1 MFGDVLVVTAAAKTV
16 VETIQ
21 ASGALDLA
29 QLPMT
34 DLGNAERFVRRF
46 GDQFRYTTAK
56 GWLGWDAR
64 RWRVL
69 DQEDKVTPAAVQ
81 EAVFATIRA
90 IQDEAAAL
98 YESGISNGPEY
109 PKKYQEAINDGDE
122 FFVAYVDGGRDR
134 WVTKGSRI
142 ELLSELLSKHGR
154 ASEAAGKLGCIPT
167 LARRWLTVPIEEFD
181 TDPDVVNCLSGT
193 IHFAREGGQ
202 VVAQL
207 RPHER
212 GDLLTRLAPV
222 EFAPASLPD
231 APVYD
236 ALMEWAQPDDDMRD
250 YLHRWG
256 GYSATGHIGEQKLQ
270 FWYGKGANGKSTV
283 IDAWAH
289 ALGDYAGTI
298 GIETFLDQGIKKRGD
313 AASPD
318 LARLGGVRML
328 RASEPERG
336 ARLNEALIKAA
347 TGGEPMAVRA
357 LHKGFFELLP
367 QFKLTIGGNY
377 RPDIPGTDE
386 GIWRRVKLVPWDS
399 YREEADRDDDLPNK
413 LKAEAAGIFARLI
426 AGAARWYNDGLAEPE
441 KVKAATQQYRDESDP
456 LARFLRLCTAMDA
469 AGRIQSSRLYDVFV
483 AWCKAAGEKEWSTK
497 GFAKA
502 MQDKGFHKKA
512 SDGMQWLGLVLTR
525 EVNDFV
531 DGEGKVRS
539 LPDDMAAEPP
549 APVGPAP
556 AAGGHVEGLPSGNP
570 DDWRAGL
577 GDDDDPFS

>member
-1 MFGDVLVVTAAAKTV
+1 MGMGAVAKPV
-16 VETIQ
+16 VELI
-21 ASGALDLA
+21 ASNGALDLA

-34 DLGNAERFVRRF
+34 DLGNAERFQRRF
-46 GDQFRYTTAK
+46 GRQFRYTTAK
-56 GWLGWDAR
+56 GWLGWDGR
-64 RWRVL
+64 RWCVL

-81 EAVFATIRA
+81 EAVFATVRA
-90 IQDEAAAL
+90 IQDESAAL
-98 YESGISNGPEY
+98 KDTGVFEETANPTGL
-109 PKKYQEAINDGDE
+109 
-122 FFVAYVDGGRDR
+122 DR
-134 WVTKGSRI
+134 WMFPPKDG
-142 ELLSELLSKHGR
+142 ELLSEKLRKHGR
-154 ASEAAGKLGCIPT
+154 TSESAGKLACIPT
-167 LARRWLTVPIEEFD
+167 LAKRWLTVPIEEFD

-193 IHFAREGGQ
+193 VRFVKTDG
-202 VVAQL
+202 VWSAQL
-207 RPHER
+207 RPHDR
-212 GDLLTRLAPV
+212 ADLLTRLAPV
-222 EFAPASLPD
+222 EFTPD
-231 APVYD
+231 VEVLAPVYD
-236 ALMEWAQPDDDMRD
+236 AMMVWAQPDDDMRD

-283 IDAWAH
+283 IDAWAY
-289 ALGDYAGTI
+289 ALGDYAGSI

-357 LHKGFFELLP
+357 LHKGFFELKP

-399 YREEADRDDDLPNK
+399 YRAENERDDDLPNK
-413 LKAEAAGIFARLI
+413 LQREAAGIFARMM
-426 AGAARWYNDGLAEPE
+426 AGAVRWYNDGLAEPE

-456 LARFLRLCTAMDA
+456 LARFLRLCTAMSVD
-469 AGRIQSSRLYDVFV
+469 GRIQSSRLYEVFV

-512 SDGMQWLGLVLTR
+512 SDGMQWLGLTLTR
-525 EVNDFV
+525 EVSDFI
-531 DGEGKVRS
+531 DGEGRVRA
-539 LPDDMAAEPP
+539 LPDDMSLEPP
-549 APVGPAP
+549 SGAIVATPVDRAR
-556 AAGGHVEGLPSGNP
+556 AAASGQNDGLPSGNP
-570 DDWRAGL
+570 DDWRDGL
-577 GDDDDPFS
+577 GSDDDDPF

>member
-1 MFGDVLVVTAAAKTV
+1 MASAAR
-16 VETIQ
+16 TIIEPI
-21 ASGALDLA
+21 ASSGALDLA

-34 DLGNAERFVRRF
+34 DLGNAERFQRRF
-46 GDQFRYTTAK
+46 GGQFRYTTAK
-56 GWLGWDAR
+56 GWLGWDGR
-64 RWRVL
+64 RWCVL

-81 EAVFATIRA
+81 EAVFATVRA

-98 YESGISNGPEY
+98 EATGICNLADY
-109 PKKYQEAINDGDE
+109 PKINSIKAAVQAGDMLA
-122 FFVAYVDGGRDR
+122 VPYSDGGRDR
-134 WVTKGSRI
+134 IIEKGAGWA
-142 ELLSELLSKHGR
+142 LLSAALAKHGR

-167 LARRWLTVPIEEFD
+167 LAKRWLTVPIEEFD

-193 IHFAREGGQ
+193 VRFVKQGDRT
-202 VVAQL
+202 VAEL
-207 RPHER
+207 RQHDR
-212 GDLLTRLAPV
+212 ADLLTRLAPV
-222 EFAPASLPD
+222 EFTPDSLPD

-236 ALMEWAQPDDDMRD
+236 AMMEWAQPEPEMCD

-357 LHKGFFELLP
+357 LHKGFFELKP

-399 YREEADRDDDLPNK
+399 YREEAERDDDLPNK
-413 LKAEAAGIFARLI
+413 LKAEAAGIFARII
-426 AGAARWYNDGLAEPE
+426 AGAVRWYNDGLAEPD

-456 LARFLRLCTAMDA
+456 LARFLRLCTAMDP
-469 AGRIQSSRLYDVFV
+469 AGRIQSSKLYDVFV
-483 AWCKAAGEKEWSTK
+483 VWCKAAGEKEWSTK

-512 SDGMQWLGLVLTR
+512 SDGMQWLGLRLTR
-525 EVNDFV
+525 EVHDFV
-531 DGEGKVRS
+531 DSDGKVLS
-539 LPDDMAAEPP
+539 LPDDMAIEPP
-549 APVGPAP
+549 TTQRDPS
-556 AAGGHVEGLPSGNP
+556 AGGQNEGLPSGDP
-570 DDWRAGL
+570 DDWRTGL
-577 GDDDDPFS
+577 GSEEDDPF

>member
-1 MFGDVLVVTAAAKTV
+1 MGMGAVAKPV
-16 VETIQ
+16 VELI
-21 ASGALDLA
+21 ASNGALDLA

-34 DLGNAERFVRRF
+34 DLGNAERFQRRF
-46 GDQFRYTTAK
+46 GHQFRYTTAK
-56 GWLGWDAR
+56 GWLGWDGR
-64 RWRVL
+64 RWCVL

-81 EAVFATIRA
+81 EAVFATVRA
-90 IQDEAAAL
+90 IQDESAAL
-98 YESGISNGPEY
+98 KDTGVFNEEANPSGL
-109 PKKYQEAINDGDE
+109 
-122 FFVAYVDGGRDR
+122 DR
-134 WVTKGSRI
+134 WIFPPKDG
-142 ELLSELLSKHGR
+142 ELLSEKLRKHGR
-154 ASEAAGKLGCIPT
+154 TSESAGKLACIPT
-167 LARRWLTVPIEEFD
+167 LAKRWLTVPIEEFD

-193 IHFAREGGQ
+193 VRFVRTDG
-202 VVAQL
+202 VWSAQL
-207 RPHER
+207 RPHDR
-212 GDLLTRLAPV
+212 ADLLTRLAPV
-222 EFAPASLPD
+222 EFTPD
-231 APVYD
+231 VEVLAPVYD
-236 ALMEWAQPDDDMRD
+236 AMMEWAQPDDDMRD

-283 IDAWAH
+283 IDAWAY
-289 ALGDYAGTI
+289 ALGDYAGSI

-347 TGGEPMAVRA
+347 TGGEPMPVRA
-357 LHKGFFELLP
+357 LHKGFFELKP

-399 YREEADRDDDLPNK
+399 YRAEDERDDDLPNK
-413 LKAEAAGIFARLI
+413 LKSEAAGIFARII
-426 AGAARWYNDGLAEPE
+426 AGAVRWYNQGLAEPE

-456 LARFLRLCTAMDA
+456 LARFLRLCTAMSVD
-469 AGRIQSSRLYDVFV
+469 GRIQSSRLYEVFV

-512 SDGMQWLGLVLTR
+512 SDGMQWLGLTLTR
-525 EVNDFV
+525 EVSDFI
-531 DGEGKVRS
+531 DSEGRVRS
-539 LPDDMAAEPP
+539 LPDDMSLEPP
-549 APVGPAP
+549 SNATTHTPD
-556 AAGGHVEGLPSGNP
+556 GGCGQNDGLPSGTP
-570 DDWRAGL
+570 DDWRSGL
-577 GDDDDPFS
+577 GSDDDDPF

>member
-1 MFGDVLVVTAAAKTV
+1 MGNLAVAKPV
-16 VETIQ
+16 IEII
-21 ASGALDLA
+21 ASSGALDLA

-34 DLGNAERFVRRF
+34 DLGNAERFQRRF
-46 GDQFRYTTAK
+46 GHQFRYTTAK
-56 GWLGWDAR
+56 GWLGWDGR
-64 RWRVL
+64 RWCVL

-81 EAVFATIRA
+81 EAVFATVRA
-90 IQDEAAAL
+90 VQDEAAAL
-98 YESGISNGPEY
+98 AESGVCNGPEF
-109 PKKYQEAINDGDE
+109 PKKWEAALEAG
-122 FFVAYVDGGRDR
+122 VDIFCAFELGGRDR
-134 WVTKGSRI
+134 WVIKGTKV
-142 ELLSELLSKHGR
+142 ELLSELLAKHGR
-154 ASEAAGKLGCIPT
+154 SSEAAGKLGCIPT
-167 LARRWLTVPIEEFD
+167 LAKRWLTVPIEEFD

-193 IHFAREGGQ
+193 VRFVKVNGAT
-202 VVAQL
+202 VAQL

-222 EFAPASLPD
+222 DFTPD
-231 APVYD
+231 VEVPAPVYD
-236 ALMEWAQPDDDMRD
+236 AMMIWAQPEDDMRD

-289 ALGDYAGTI
+289 ALGDYSGSI

-357 LHKGFFELLP
+357 LHKGFFELVP

-399 YREEADRDDDLPNK
+399 YREEHERDDDLPNK
-413 LKAEAAGIFARLI
+413 LKAEAAGIFARMI
-426 AGAARWYNDGLAEPE
+426 AGAVRWYNDGLAEPE

-456 LARFLRLCTAMDA
+456 LARFLRLCTAMSPD
-469 AGRIQSSRLYDVFV
+469 GRIQSSRLYEVFV

-525 EVNDFV
+525 EVGDFI
-531 DGEGKVRS
+531 DSEGRVKS
-539 LPDDMAAEPP
+539 LPDDMSLEPSSSAIIATR
-549 APVGPAP
+549 APDG
-556 AAGGHVEGLPSGNP
+556 AGGQNDGLPSENP
-570 DDWRAGL
+570 DDWRNAL
-577 GDDDDPFS
+577 GRDDDDPF

>member
-1 MFGDVLVVTAAAKTV
+1 MGMGVVAKPV
-16 VETIQ
+16 VELI
-21 ASGALDLA
+21 ASNGALDLA

-34 DLGNAERFVRRF
+34 DLGNAERFQRRF
-46 GDQFRYTTAK
+46 GHQFRYTTAK
-56 GWLGWDAR
+56 GWLGWDGR
-64 RWRVL
+64 RWCVL

-81 EAVFATIRA
+81 EAVFATVRA
-90 IQDEAAAL
+90 IQDESAAL
-98 YESGISNGPEY
+98 KDTGVFEETANPTGL
-109 PKKYQEAINDGDE
+109 
-122 FFVAYVDGGRDR
+122 DR
-134 WVTKGSRI
+134 WMFPPKDG
-142 ELLSELLSKHGR
+142 ELLSTKLHKHGR
-154 ASEAAGKLGCIPT
+154 TSESAGKLACIPT
-167 LARRWLTVPIEEFD
+167 LAKRWLTVPIEEFD

-193 IHFAREGGQ
+193 VRFVKSDG
-202 VVAQL
+202 VWSAQL
-207 RPHER
+207 RPHDR
-212 GDLLTRLAPV
+212 ADLLTRLAPV
-222 EFAPASLPD
+222 EFTPD
-231 APVYD
+231 VDVPAPVYD
-236 ALMEWAQPDDDMRD
+236 AMMEWAQPDDDMRD

-289 ALGDYAGTI
+289 ALGDYAGSI

-357 LHKGFFELLP
+357 LHKGFFELKP

-399 YREEADRDDDLPNK
+399 YRAEDERDDDLPNK
-413 LKAEAAGIFARLI
+413 LQREAAGIFARMM
-426 AGAARWYNDGLAEPE
+426 AGAVRWYNDGLAEPE

-456 LARFLRLCTAMDA
+456 LARFLRLCTAMSVD
-469 AGRIQSSRLYDVFV
+469 GRIQSSRLYEVFV

-512 SDGMQWLGLVLTR
+512 SDGMQWLGLTLTR
-525 EVNDFV
+525 EVSDFI
-531 DGEGKVRS
+531 DGEGRVRS
-539 LPDDMAAEPP
+539 LPDDMSLEPSSAATTHTPD
-549 APVGPAP
+549 
-556 AAGGHVEGLPSGNP
+556 GGGGQNDGLPSGNP
-570 DDWRAGL
+570 DNWRSGL
-577 GDDDDPFS
+577 GSDDDDPF

>member
-1 MFGDVLVVTAAAKTV
+1 MGMGAVAKPV
-16 VETIQ
+16 VELI
-21 ASGALDLA
+21 ASNGALELA

-34 DLGNAERFVRRF
+34 DLGNAERFQRRF

-56 GWLGWDAR
+56 GWLGWDGR
-64 RWRVL
+64 RWCVL

-81 EAVFATIRA
+81 EAVFATVRA
-90 IQDEAAAL
+90 IQDESAAL
-98 YESGISNGPEY
+98 AETGLFNEETNPTGLDKWVY
-109 PKKYQEAINDGDE
+109 PPKDG
-122 FFVAYVDGGRDR
+122 
-134 WVTKGSRI
+134 
-142 ELLSELLSKHGR
+142 ELLSTKLRKYGR
-154 ASEAAGKLGCIPT
+154 TSEAAGKMACIPN
-167 LARRWLTVPIEEFD
+167 LAKRWLTVPIELFD

-193 IHFAREGGQ
+193 VRFVKTDGVWTAE
-202 VVAQL
+202 L
-207 RPHER
+207 RPHDR

-222 EFAPASLPD
+222 EFAPDVAVM

-236 ALMEWAQPDDDMRD
+236 AMMIWAQPDADMRD

-289 ALGDYAGTI
+289 ALGDYAGSI
-298 GIETFLDQGIKKRGD
+298 GIETFLDQGIKKRGEQ
-313 AASPD
+313 ASPD

-357 LHKGFFELLP
+357 LHKGFFELKP

-399 YREEADRDDDLPNK
+399 YREEHERDDDLPNK
-413 LKAEAAGIFARLI
+413 LKAEAAGIFARMI
-426 AGAARWYNDGLAEPE
+426 SGAVRWYNDGLAEPE

-456 LARFLRLCTAMDA
+456 LARFLRLCTAMSID
-469 AGRIQSSRLYDVFV
+469 GRIQSSRLYDVFC

-512 SDGMQWLGLVLTR
+512 SDGMQWLGLTLTR
-525 EVNDFV
+525 EVGDFI
-531 DGEGKVRS
+531 DGEGRVRT
-539 LPDDMAAEPP
+539 LADDMAAEPP
-549 APVGPAP
+549 SAANAHAPPS
-556 AAGGHVEGLPSGNP
+556 GGEQKDGLPSGQNDLGP

-577 GDDDDPFS
+577 GSDDDDPF

>member
-1 MFGDVLVVTAAAKTV
+1 MGMGAVAKPV
-16 VETIQ
+16 VELI
-21 ASGALDLA
+21 ASNGALELA

-34 DLGNAERFVRRF
+34 DLGNAERFQRRF

-56 GWLGWDAR
+56 GWLGWDGR
-64 RWRVL
+64 RWCVL

-81 EAVFATIRA
+81 EAVFATVRA
-90 IQDEAAAL
+90 IQDESAAL
-98 YESGISNGPEY
+98 ADTGLFNLHEFPKIKSIHEAVASGEMH
-109 PKKYQEAINDGDE
+109 ECLFE
-122 FFVAYVDGGRDR
+122 DGGRDR
-134 WVTKGSRI
+134 IIIKGAGWA
-142 ELLSELLSKHGR
+142 LLSEALAKHGR

-167 LARRWLTVPIEEFD
+167 LAKRWLTVPIEEFD

-193 IHFAREGGQ
+193 VRFVKSDG
-202 VVAQL
+202 VVAAQL
-207 RPHER
+207 RPHDR
-212 GDLLTRLAPV
+212 ADLLTRLAPV
-222 EFAPASLPD
+222 EFAPNIDVP

-236 ALMEWAQPDDDMRD
+236 AMMIWAQPDADMRD

-289 ALGDYAGTI
+289 ALGDYAGSI
-298 GIETFLDQGIKKRGD
+298 GIETFLDQGIKKRGE

-357 LHKGFFELLP
+357 LHKSFFELKP

-399 YREEADRDDDLPNK
+399 YREEAERDDDLPNK
-413 LKAEAAGIFARLI
+413 LKAEAAGIFARII
-426 AGAARWYNDGLAEPE
+426 AGAVRWYNDNLSEPQ
-441 KVKAATQQYRDESDP
+441 KVTAATQQYRDESDP
-456 LARFLRLCTAMDA
+456 LARFLRLCTAMSVD
-469 AGRIQSSRLYDVFV
+469 GRIQSSRLYEVFC

-512 SDGMQWLGLVLTR
+512 SDGMQWLGLTLIR
-525 EVNDFV
+525 EVGYFI
-531 DGEGKVRS
+531 DGEGRVRS

-549 APVGPAP
+549 SAANAHAP
-556 AAGGHVEGLPSGNP
+556 PSSAT
-570 DDWRAGL
+570 DWRDGL
-577 GDDDDPFS
+577 GSDDDDPF